1 MSTQDA
7 AIPIDEL
14 DRRIIVATQEG
25 LPLVPR
31 PYHAVAEALG
41 VAPEQ
46 VMARLTR
53 MLKTGIVRR
62 MGAVPNHYRI
72 GYRANGMSV
81 WDVDDARMAEFG
93 PKVGALDFVS
103 HCYHRPRRPP
113 VWPYNLFAM
122 VHGRAR
128 DEVEDKVTA
137 IAELLGEASRGHEVL
152 YSTRILKKTGLRL
165 TEIGHTTCFAS
176 PST

>member
-1 MSTQDA
+1 MNAQEA
-7 AIPIDEL
+7 ASPIDEF

-41 VAPEQ
+41 IAPEQ

-53 MLKTGIVRR
+53 MLQAGIVRR
-62 MGAVPNHYRI
+62 MGAIPNHYRI

-81 WDVDDARMAEFG
+81 WDVDDTRLTEFG
-93 PKVGALDFVS
+93 RKVGALEFVS

-137 IAELLGEASRGHEVL
+137 IAELLGEAARGHEVL

-165 TEIGHTTCFAS
+165 TA
-176 PST
+176 